1 MPRSL
6 EPTLVALPARIA
18 RGALISLPVPQAP
31 GAKKKGNAGNEL
43 YEVLRFQYNPETVT
57 RSRTGQWEHR
67 LDKKNPSA
75 AQITQEQ
82 ARARGGSLKSKSEI
96 ISFKLVFDAT
106 ELMLT
111 AQDSGGDQPFEGHK
125 GVLPEL
131 AVLERFALGPDQ
143 LPDQS
148 KKDNEFPLVSLTPT
162 EAVLVLGPRSFPG
175 VITQINIVEQ
185 RFNTRLVPVR
195 AEVDVR
201 FRVLEATSTSVTKN
215 TSKLFEELLAQRAS
229 LASLASDAEA
239 AKGIQS
245 AFGAGSGISA
255 AISAAIRPSGTPGP
269 AGTK

>member
-1 MPRSL
+1 MPRNL
-6 EPTLVALPARIA
+6 EPTLVALPAQIA
-18 RGALISLPVPQAP
+18 RGALIALPPPVA
-31 GAKKKGNAGNEL
+31 GAGKTGKPDNEL

-67 LDKKNPSA
+67 LDKKSPSA

-106 ELMLT
+106 ELML
-111 AQDSGGDQPFEGHK
+111 GGRDTGADQPFQGNK

-143 LPDQS
+143 IPDQP

-175 VITQINIVEQ
+175 VITQLNIVEQ
-185 RFNTRLVPVR
+185 RFNSKLVPVR
-195 AEVDVR
+195 AEVDIR
-201 FRVLEATSTSVTKN
+201 FRVLEATSTSITKN
-215 TSKLFEELLAQRAS
+215 TNKLFEELLAQRAS

-255 AISAAIRPSGTPGP
+255 AISAAIRPAGTPGP
-269 AGTK
+269 AGTQ